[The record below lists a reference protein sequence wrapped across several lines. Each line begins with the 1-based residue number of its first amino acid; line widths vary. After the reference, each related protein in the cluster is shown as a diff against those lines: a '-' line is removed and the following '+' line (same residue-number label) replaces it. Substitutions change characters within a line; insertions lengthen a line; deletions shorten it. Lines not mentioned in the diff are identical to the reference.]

1 MTTAAVELALPV
13 RETTRIPRRLPLLPV
28 AELLEQQHQLTAVER
43 FSELHDAGKVSN
55 TERYYRD
62 PIPLRQPKATE
73 QYAFEVDLDACTGCK
88 ACVSGCHTLNGL
100 DESEIWRTV
109 GLMHGSSEH
118 GPAIQTITTSCHH
131 CLEPACLAGCPVKA
145 YEKDPVTG
153 IVKHLDDQCIG
164 CQYCTMMCPYDAPKF
179 NKALGIVRK
188 CDMCSSRLQVG
199 ESPACVAACPNGA
212 IVIRNVDKSA
222 IIEAAQSKGLLPGAP
237 TAEHTLPSTT
247 YNTKHAMPANML
259 PADYY
264 RTHPE
269 HSHPPLVL
277 MLTLTQLSV
286 GAFIVSYCMD
296 RLYPTGSGTTLHQT
310 ITACALALVA
320 LAASIFHLG
329 RPWLAWRVFL
339 GLRTS
344 WLSREAIALG
354 GFASL
359 GMAYGGLTWASRLP
373 FSGAK
378 YAHAIAPGVQVSGAI
393 VGLIGVLCSVMVYVA
408 TRRAHWAGVQT
419 GIKFLGTMA
428 LLGSATVLTVHAIAI
443 GRLDQVSTA
452 LLTLTTIV
460 TIGKLGFEASV
471 FAQLRNRRQTA
482 LKRVAALLTG
492 ELRQQTQ
499 ARFLCA
505 ILGGIVLPLAV
516 RCSAGKGTMIVLCGA
531 AFLTLLAGEF
541 LERYLF
547 FRAAP
552 ASRMPGGLR

>member
-1 MTTAAVELALPV
+1 MTTAAVQLALPA
-13 RETTRIPRRLPLLPV
+13 RETTRVPRRLPVLPV
-28 AELLEQQHQLTAVER
+28 ASLLEQQHQLTAVER
-43 FSELHDAGKVSN
+43 FSELHDAGKVTD

-62 PIPLRQPKATE
+62 PIPLRQPKGTE

-88 ACVSGCHTLNGL
+88 ACVSGCHTFNGL
-100 DESEIWRTV
+100 DETELWRTV
-109 GLMHGSSEH
+109 GLMHGSSEQ

-212 IVIRNVDKSA
+212 IVIRNVEKSTLV
-222 IIEAAQSKGLLPGAP
+222 EAAQGKGLLPGAP

-247 YNTKHAMPANML
+247 YITQHAMPANML

-286 GAFIVSYCMD
+286 GAFIVTYVMQ
-296 RLYPTGSGTTLHQT
+296 RLYPAGPGTALHQT
-310 ITACALALVA
+310 LTACALALVA
-320 LAASIFHLG
+320 LVASVFHLG

-344 WLSREAIALG
+344 WLSREAVALG
-354 GFASL
+354 GFAGL
-359 GMAYGGLTWASRLP
+359 GLAYGGLSWASHLP
-373 FSGAK
+373 FFGAK
-378 YAHAIAPGVQVSGAI
+378 YAEAMAPLVQIAAVI
-393 VGLIGVLCSVMVYVA
+393 TGLVGVLCSVMVYVA
-408 TRRAHWAGVQT
+408 TRRAHWSGVQT
-419 GIKFLGTMA
+419 GLKFFGTMA
-428 LLGSATVLTVHAIAI
+428 LLGSVTVLSVHAMVI

-452 LLTLTTIV
+452 LLTLTMGV
-460 TIGKLGFEASV
+460 TIGKLAFETSV
-471 FAQLRNRRQTA
+471 FAQLRNQRQTA
-482 LKRVAALLTG
+482 LKRVAALMAG
-492 ELRQQTQ
+492 ELRPQTQ
-499 ARFLCA
+499 ARFLFA
-505 ILGGIVLPLAV
+505 LLGGIVLPIAA
-516 RCSAGKGTMIVLCGA
+516 RFSSGKGAMVVLCGA
-531 AFLTLLAGEF
+531 AFLTLLAGEL